1 MKQSCAGLVSE
12 RVTVWENTA
21 NFSAVLTRAVV
32 DCDINVIEKLE
43 ITKEKN
49 FESKKQHFVRKNS
62 MKN

>member
-21 NFSAVLTRAVV
+21 DFLAVLTRAVV

-49 FESKKQHFVRKNS
+49 FGSKEQHFVQK
-62 MKN
+62 K